1 MRALLRHRNARLY
14 LTGQIASLFGDSALW
29 LAIAIWIKVLTG
41 SSSAAGLSWF
51 ALAVGSLFGP
61 LGGVLADRCRR
72 RPLLVATNLATAGLV
87 LLLLLVRDRHQVW
100 LIYTVMFGYGVSGS
114 LLGPAQTAL
123 VQAIVPAD
131 LLGDANGALQTAQQG
146 MRLVTPLVGAGLFA
160 VLGPVPVI
168 VGDAATFLVAVA
180 TLLVLGV
187 EEARV
192 IPPDRHWFAETTAG
206 ARHIART
213 IALRQLT
220 VTAGIVVTAYG
231 LSETIPFAVVSHGL
245 HRSAPFVGVLTAAQ
259 GVGAIIAGIAA
270 GPLMRKL
277 SEATLAVLGMISA
290 GAGFLLLIPGH
301 LPPVLAGS
309 ALLGAS
315 LSWIIAGI
323 MTLFQRRTPPE
334 LMGRTDAAFTFS
346 YAVPQTVAIAAGA
359 GLIAILSYRIMLL
372 IIAAV
377 MTLAAAY
384 LATRTVQSTGLSG
397 RRACRRRGRP
407 PARSPAPARA
417 QADGSTARD
426 RLV

>member
-1 MRALLRHRNARLY
+1 MRALLRHRSARLY
-14 LTGQIASLFGDSALW
+14 LIGQIASLFGDTALW
-29 LAIAIWIKVLTG
+29 LAVAIWIKVLTG
-41 SSSAAGLSWF
+41 SSAAAGLSFF

-61 LGGVLADRCRR
+61 LGGLLADRFRR

-87 LLLLLVRDRHQVW
+87 LLLLLVRDHHQVW

-123 VQAIVPAD
+123 IQAVVPAD

-146 MRLVTPLVGAGLFA
+146 MRLVTPLAGAGLFA

-168 VGDAATFLVAVA
+168 VGDAATFLVAVV
-180 TLLVLGV
+180 TLLAISLR
-187 EEARV
+187 EARV
-192 IPPDRHWFAETTAG
+192 ATPERPWLAEMTAG

-213 IALRQLT
+213 IPLRQIT
-220 VTAGIVVTAYG
+220 VTAAIVVTAYG
-231 LSETIPFAVVSHGL
+231 LSETIPFALVSHGL

-259 GVGAIIAGIAA
+259 GAGAIIAGIAA
-270 GPLMRKL
+270 GPLMRRL
-277 SEATLAVLGMISA
+277 SEVTLAVAGMVSA
-290 GAGFLLLIPGH
+290 GAGFLLLMPGF
-301 LPPVLAGS
+301 LPPVLVGS

-346 YAVPQTVAIAAGA
+346 YAVPQTVAIAVGA
-359 GLIAILSYRIMLL
+359 GLTAVLSYRLILL

-377 MTLAAAY
+377 MTLAAGY
-384 LATRTVQSTGLSG
+384 LATRREQPL
-397 RRACRRRGRP
+397 RM
-407 PARSPAPARA
+407 
-417 QADGSTARD
+417 QADVPESTIA
-426 RLV
+426 L

>member
-72 RPLLVATNLATAGLV
+72 RPLLVTTNLATAGLV

-180 TLLVLGV
+180 TLVTLGIR
-187 EEARV
+187 EARV
-192 IPPDRHWFAETTAG
+192 VPPDRHRWFAEMTAG

-213 IALRQLT
+213 IPLRQLT
-220 VTAGIVVTAYG
+220 VTACIVVTAYG

-245 HRSAPFVGVLTAAQ
+245 HKSAPFVGVLTAAQ
-259 GVGAIIAGIAA
+259 GAGAITAGIAA
-270 GPLMRKL
+270 GPLMRKF

-290 GAGFLLLIPGH
+290 GAGYLLLIPGY

-359 GLIAILSYRIMLL
+359 GLIAILSYRIILL

-384 LATRTVQSTGLSG
+384 LATR
-397 RRACRRRGRP
+397 RAEPLKTRP
-407 PARSPAPARA
+407 
-417 QADGSTARD
+417 DTAACGNGP
-426 RLV
+426 VVSHS